1 MSDNVHIHRRSY
13 EVLVPEGHSRS
24 LKVIQSSLSLDDQQ
38 TSLIVEIGEESELG
52 QVIRIIVSS

>member
-1 MSDNVHIHRRSY
+1 MSDSVHIHRRSY

-38 TSLIVEIGEESELG
+38 TSLIVEIGRSELG